1 MPFGITHLL
10 IIFVIIHHLL
20 LPGGSD
26 GKESV
31 CKAGDMGSI
40 SGLGGSSGEE
50 NGIPLQYSC
59 LENPVDRR
67 AWQATVHS
75 ITVGHDC
82 ACMCQLSSH
91 V

>member
-26 GKESV
+26 GKESA
-31 CKAGDMGSI
+31 CKAGDMDSI
-40 SGLGGSSGEE
+40 SGLGRSSGEE

-59 LENPVDRR
+59 LENPIGYSPWGCRLLDR
-67 AWQATVHS
+67 TE
-75 ITVGHDC
+75 
-82 ACMCQLSSH
+82 
-91 V
+91 